1 MAEVAGYLANLQRG
15 FQELGHTCHYLDL
28 PDHPFEYEGQKSVPR
43 ISRWTHLAHR
53 RLGVHRRRSIR
64 WYLWL
69 AMSLPLDLGIF
80 AWAAFHAD
88 LFIFA
93 GRDSLLR
100 RNLDLPIL
108 KALGKHVVWV
118 FLGSDHRPPYL
129 NGKAV
134 REARAAGDDGDR
146 RLVNEARAL
155 RETVRRIERHA
166 DTVVASSASA
176 QFHTRSFVHHLAV
189 GIPCGGPDE
198 GSAGTDTRSEPIFTG
213 SGVRILHAP
222 SDPAKGTEVI
232 RGCLEQL
239 RHAGVPFDYVEITGR
254 PNREVHAAIVQSQL
268 VVDEVYSDTPLAV
281 LGTEVA
287 YLGRAVL
294 VSGYYADEIYSEI
307 AAELIPPS
315 CFVTPERFCEALQEL
330 VRDDARRRE
339 LGALAQSFVRERW
352 SRADVARRYL
362 QIAAGEIPAEW
373 MCNPADLRYVHG
385 WGLGEGQLRD
395 VLHALVGRFGAPAL
409 AMDHNPALE
418 ARLLELSG

>member
-28 PDHPFEYEGQKSVPR
+28 PEHPFDYEGQRSMPR
-43 ISRWTHLAHR
+43 LSRWSHLAHR

-64 WYLWL
+64 WYAWL
-69 AMSLPLDLGIF
+69 AMSWPPDLCIF
-80 AWAAFHAD
+80 AWAVFHAD

-93 GRDSLLR
+93 GRNSLLL

-129 NGKAV
+129 NGKVV
-134 REARAAGDDGDR
+134 REARTAGDDGYR
-146 RLVNEARAL
+146 GLVTRARAM
-155 RETVRRIERHA
+155 RETVRRVERHA
-166 DTVVASSASA
+166 NAVVASSASA
-176 QFHTRSFVHHLAV
+176 QFHARSFVHHLAV

-198 GSAGTDTRSEPIFTG
+198 ESAAAARHEPIFTG
-213 SGVRILHAP
+213 HGVRILHAP
-222 SDPAKGTEVI
+222 SDPAKGTEAI

-239 RHAGVPFDYVEITGR
+239 RQAGIPFDYVEITGR
-254 PNREVHAAIVQSQL
+254 PNRDVRAAIVESEL
-268 VVDEVYSDTPLAV
+268 VVDEVYSDTPLAA
-281 LGTEVA
+281 LGTEAA

-294 VSGYYADEIYSEI
+294 VGGYYADQIHSEI
-307 AAELIPPS
+307 APELVPPG
-315 CFVTPERFCEALQEL
+315 CFVTPQRFCAALQEL
-330 VRDDARRRE
+330 VSDKGRRRQI
-339 LGALAQSFVRERW
+339 GTLAQSFVRERW

-373 MCNPADLRYVHG
+373 ICDPEDLRYVQG
-385 WGLGEGQLRD
+385 WGLDEHQLRD
-395 VLHALVGRFGAPAL
+395 VLHALVGRWRAPAL

-418 ARLLELSG
+418 ARLLELSR